1 MGCRTILVIA
11 FSLFSLS
18 SAWGAATINLTAT
31 PATVS
36 AGQKTV
42 VSWTTSGAS
51 KVYFNGVGYVTLNGS
66 KTFYPTKTTTYSVKA
81 YGSTGWVNK
90 SVTVTVGSVAKPV
103 VSFSASPQSITL
115 GGSSTLSWTV
125 QNATTISID
134 QGVGTVSASGSQ
146 AVSPTAT
153 TTYTLTA
160 QNAAGTTTASSKVTV
175 TAPTPT
181 LSVTIVPD
189 PFVLGNPVTISWTS
203 QYATSVTIDQGIGA
217 VALSG
222 SITVTPVKT
231 ITYTFTASGPGGT
244 LTHKLTFTLPAIPVV
259 TLAAE
264 PSKASPGDPVTLTWT
279 SENAT
284 KLTLDPGVGSVA
296 ASGSLV
302 VHPLVTT
309 TYKLVAENDVGQAQ
323 ATATVTVDS
332 GKKIL
337 AFVSH
342 PEEHSI
348 SVVDLENQRVAKSVP
363 LSFSPAGLA
372 LSGDGMWLYIADPA
386 NNRVH
391 RMTTQGYTIQG
402 AYSILGTPNELAV
415 TEDGAVLFV
424 AGLGDGCE
432 GSGGYCFHTVD
443 LKTGQIVRSLSFPQA
458 FGSLCLD
465 PSRDS
470 LYCLTRNGST
480 VWALS
485 TADLFAGKP
494 ADQVVRRSLDLEK
507 PVHAITLAGD
517 ASRLYAATDENVSY
531 INLDQFYVNYWL
543 AIQDQQG
550 AVLPIQFATAV
561 PNGTKLVVLLQREN
575 YKLVMVNLETNAL
588 SLIPFDASGASSTR
602 IHPDGVRMVIASVG
616 SSVLSLGDT
625 QSEAL
630 GGQVA
635 MDAPVSEAGWIV
647 GQILNAV
654 SGQVRCGGVGLAGV
668 TLSFQS
674 AETIRT
680 ITTDAEGKY
689 LLGLNEGTYTVKAE
703 KTGYLFQP
711 ETTTLVVNGGVAVP
725 DIVAATVPPTI
736 TLTANP
742 LEVKTGEVST
752 LAWSSQHAE
761 SVSLSPVGGRVAPSG
776 TLEVSPTETTLYQA
790 TASGPGGS
798 ANAEV
803 TVKVI
808 APPVVTFSATA
819 SVIQAGQSTI
829 LSWTSTDATSVT
841 IDNEVGS
848 VPVNGSVS
856 VTPSQ
861 TTTYTLTATGVGG
874 TSSSSITVTVNHP
887 VPSVTLTASP
897 TSINVGESATL
908 SWTSTDATSVTIDHG
923 VGSVPNN
930 GSVSVTPS
938 QTTTYTLTATGAGGS
953 ASSTVTV
960 ELTIPF
966 PVVTFTAEPSV
977 VVPGAASKL
986 IWTATYTTNVEIVGF
1001 GAVALNGSQEVFPT
1015 TDTIYTLRATWSGG
1029 VVTKEVEVKMLTSH
1043 LLGIFFDFRNNLKNS
1058 DIEGALAY
1066 ISSESADSYRAIFNE
1081 SRDKL
1086 TQFAAN
1092 MPDIKPQTITDDG
1105 ALFVL
1110 EETVVV
1116 DGESR
1121 VYEYEFRFIKDDD
1134 GSWKIFQF

>member
-11 FSLFSLS
+11 FSLFLLS

-51 KVYFNGVGYVTLNGS
+51 KVYFNGIGYVTLNGS
-66 KTFYPTKTTTYSVKA
+66 KTFYPTKTTKYSVKA

-115 GGSSTLSWTV
+115 GGNATLSWTV

-146 AVSPTAT
+146 TVSPTAS

-160 QNAAGTTTASSKVTV
+160 QNAAGTTTASTKVTV
-175 TAPTPT
+175 TAPPPT
-181 LSVTIVPD
+181 LSVTTVPD

-264 PSKASPGDPVTLTWT
+264 PSKSSPGDPVTLTWT

-402 AYSILGTPNELAV
+402 TYSILGTPNELAV

-465 PSRDS
+465 PSRDN

-494 ADQVVRRSLDLEK
+494 ADQVVQRSLDLEK

-550 AVLPIQFATAV
+550 TVLPIQFASAV
-561 PNGTKLVVLLQREN
+561 PNGTKLVVLLRREN

-674 AETIRT
+674 AETSRT

-703 KTGYLFQP
+703 KTGYAFQP

-725 DIVAATVPPTI
+725 DIFAATVPPTI

-742 LEVKTGEVST
+742 LEVKAGEVST

-776 TLEVSPTETTLYQA
+776 TLEVSPNETTLYQA

-803 TVKVI
+803 TVKVL
-808 APPVVTFSATA
+808 PPPKIVLFKATPDQVAAGGEVTLQWESLYGESAGITP
-819 SVIQAGQSTI
+819 G
-829 LSWTSTDATSVT
+829 
-841 IDNEVGS
+841 VGS
-848 VPVNGSVS
+848 VALIG
-856 VTPSQ
+856 Q
-861 TTTYTLTATGVGG
+861 TTVHPAQTMTYTLTVTGPGG
-874 TSSSSITVTVNHP
+874 TTQSSVTVTIYEKPAATFSANP
-887 VPSVTLTASP
+887 TTIKAGEAS
-897 TSINVGESATL
+897 TL
-908 SWTSTDATSVTIDHG
+908 SRTTQYAEAVTIEG
-923 VGSVPNN
+923 VGS
-930 GSVSVTPS
+930 
-938 QTTTYTLTATGAGGS
+938 
-953 ASSTVTV
+953 
-960 ELTIPF
+960 
-966 PVVTFTAEPSV
+966 
-977 VVPGAASKL
+977 
-986 IWTATYTTNVEIVGF
+986 
-1001 GAVALNGSQEVFPT
+1001 VALNGSMQVKPESDV
-1015 TDTIYTLRATWSGG
+1015 IYLLTATGPGG
-1029 VVTKEVEVKMLTSH
+1029 NASAQVEVKVYPKPEIEFSASPMVFTPGQKVALVWKVKDATQISIDQGIGVVDDNGNKDVAPVATTMYTLTAEGQGGIATSSVTVQNLESH
-1043 LLGIFFDFRNNLKNS
+1043 IQEKWGAMRAALKAG
-1058 DIEGALAY
+1058 DIEGALVFFDDQFKEIY
-1066 ISSESADSYRAIFNE
+1066 RKRFSEIKSELEQFSFKIKSIYPEKIF
-1081 SRDKL
+1081 
-1086 TQFAAN
+1086 
-1092 MPDIKPQTITDDG
+1092 
-1105 ALFVL
+1105 
-1110 EETVVV
+1110 EE
-1116 DGESR
+1116 DA
-1121 VYEYEFRFIKDDD
+1121 RFILICKEIED
-1134 GSWKIFQF
+1134 GQELDFGYDLILVKGVNGDWKILRF